1 MSAQTINRALGLY
14 EHLRAHTIE
23 SRVTGKKQLLMH
35 PPEGLDKE
43 ELSALLALIGTED
56 APQELKDIASLSGRK
71 DVYYYDGSIMTKHY
85 AELDTLL
92 QEKDILRTI
101 ASVTRSDSAIY
112 PRPTQFSKLQ
122 DVPFRF
128 SRDELLGAAARMR
141 FEPEYEDVQLIEASN
156 GAQAFFSTKY
166 LTRDYAQSLLEWIEV
181 EEPANP

>member
-1 MSAQTINRALGLY
+1 MSEQTINRAQVLY

-101 ASVTRSDSAIY
+101 ASVTRSDSAI
-112 PRPTQFSKLQ
+112 
-122 DVPFRF
+122 
-128 SRDELLGAAARMR
+128 
-141 FEPEYEDVQLIEASN
+141 
-156 GAQAFFSTKY
+156 
-166 LTRDYAQSLLEWIEV
+166 
-181 EEPANP
+181 

>member
-1 MSAQTINRALGLY
+1 MSEQTINRAQVLY

-23 SRVTGKKQLLMH
+23 SRVTGRKQLLMH

-56 APQELKDIASLSGRK
+56 APQELKDIASLSGR
-71 DVYYYDGSIMTKHY
+71 
-85 AELDTLL
+85 
-92 QEKDILRTI
+92 KDILRTI

>member
-1 MSAQTINRALGLY
+1 MSEQTINRAQVLY

-112 PRPTQFSKLQ
+112 PRPTRFPSSRTFPSASAAMSCWARPRACALSPNMRTFTDRSLQ
-122 DVPFRF
+122 RRAGLSFPP
-128 SRDELLGAAARMR
+128 S
-141 FEPEYEDVQLIEASN
+141 I
-156 GAQAFFSTKY
+156 
-166 LTRDYAQSLLEWIEV
+166 
-181 EEPANP
+181 

>member
-1 MSAQTINRALGLY
+1 MSEQTINRAQVLY

-43 ELSALLALIGTED
+43 ELSALLPLIGTED

-92 QEKDILRTI
+92 QEKD
-101 ASVTRSDSAIY
+101 IY

>member
-1 MSAQTINRALGLY
+1 MSEQTINRAQVLY
-14 EHLRAHTIE
+14 QHLRAHTIE
-23 SRVTGKKQLLMH
+23 SKVTGKKQLLMH

-43 ELSALLALIGTED
+43 ELSALLALIGTAE
-56 APQELKDIASLSGRK
+56 APEELKNVASVSGRK
-71 DVYYYDGSIMTKHY
+71 DTYYYDGSIMTKHY

-101 ASVTRSDSAIY
+101 ASVTRSDSDLY

-141 FEPEYEDVQLIEASN
+141 FEPEYADIELVEASN
-156 GAQAFFSTKY
+156 GAKAFFSTKY
-166 LTRDYAQSLLEWIEV
+166 LTKDYAQSLIEWIEV
-181 EEPANP
+181 EEPNNP

>member
-1 MSAQTINRALGLY
+1 MSEQTINRAQVLY

-92 QEKDILRTI
+92 QERTSCAPSP
-101 ASVTRSDSAIY
+101 ASPARTRPFIRARRSFPSSRTFPSASAAMSCWAR
-112 PRPTQFSKLQ
+112 PRACALSPN
-122 DVPFRF
+122 
-128 SRDELLGAAARMR
+128 MR
-141 FEPEYEDVQLIEASN
+141 TFN
-156 GAQAFFSTKY
+156 
-166 LTRDYAQSLLEWIEV
+166 
-181 EEPANP
+181 

>member
-1 MSAQTINRALGLY
+1 MSEQTINRAQVLY
-14 EHLRAHTIE
+14 EHLRAHTID

-85 AELDTLL
+85 AELETL
-92 QEKDILRTI
+92 
-101 ASVTRSDSAIY
+101 
-112 PRPTQFSKLQ
+112 
-122 DVPFRF
+122 
-128 SRDELLGAAARMR
+128 LLGAAARMR

>member
-1 MSAQTINRALGLY
+1 MRSAYI
-14 EHLRAHTIE
+14 
-23 SRVTGKKQLLMH
+23 
-35 PPEGLDKE
+35 
-43 ELSALLALIGTED
+43 
-56 APQELKDIASLSGRK
+56 
-71 DVYYYDGSIMTKHY
+71 
-85 AELDTLL
+85 
-92 QEKDILRTI
+92 KDILRTI

-141 FEPEYEDVQLIEASN
+141 FELEYEDVQLIEASN